1 MAASNRNLMRTAGL
15 IGAGLVGA
23 GLVCA
28 GAGLAC
34 AGAGMY
40 IALSRR
46 RSSHSFAGKVV
57 VITGGSRGLGLA
69 MAEEFGRRG
78 ARLVLTARDAQE
90 LQRAVEQLVRN
101 GAVSSEAHVLTVVA
115 DLRRQE
121 DAERMIEQATRQF
134 GRVDVLVNNAGI
146 ITVGPLENQTAEDFR
161 EVMDSNFFTGL
172 YCTLAVLPQMLQRRE
187 GAIANITSIG
197 GKIAVPHLLP
207 YTASKF
213 AAVGFSEGLA
223 AEMHAK
229 GIRVTTVVPGLMRTG
244 SHSNALFAGD
254 AAREYRWFS
263 FGATLPGAS
272 IAARRA
278 ARQIA
283 DGVAAGAVELA
294 ITPPAFVASRF
305 GHVLPSLTHALL
317 QGMNRFLP
325 AAQAG
330 HPEKHLGREV
340 SELEPLPARTFGRYA
355 AARFNQTQPTTGLR
369 ARVGRP
375 A

>member
-1 MAASNRNLMRTAGL
+1 MTLNRNLVRRASLGGAAL
-15 IGAGLVGA
+15 IGASVI
-23 GLVCA
+23 CA

-34 AGAGMY
+34 AGAGIY
-40 IALSRR
+40 IAFSRR
-46 RSSHSFAGKVV
+46 RSDRFDGKVV

-78 ARLVLTARDAQE
+78 ARLVLIARDEWE
-90 LQRAVEQLVRN
+90 LERAARQLVRN
-101 GAVSSEAHVLTVVA
+101 GAVPSETQVLTIA
-115 DLRRQE
+115 TDLRRQE
-121 DAERMIEQATRQF
+121 EAERMIEEATQKF
-134 GRVDVLVNNAGI
+134 GRVDLLVNNAGV
-146 ITVGPLENQTAEDFR
+146 ITVGPLENQTPEDFR

-172 YCTLAVLPQMLQRRE
+172 YCTLAVLPQMLKRRE

-223 AEMHAK
+223 AEMDAK

-244 SHSNALFAGD
+244 SHSNALFTGD

-263 FGATLPGAS
+263 FGATMPGAS

-283 DGVAAGAVELA
+283 DGVAARAVEIA

-305 GHVLPSLTHALL
+305 GHVLPGLRHALL
-317 QGMNRFLP
+317 KGMNRFLP
-325 AAQAG
+325 DALPG
-330 HPEKHLGREV
+330 VVEKHRGHEI
-340 SELEPLPARTFGRYA
+340 SELEPIPARIVGRRA
-355 AARFNQTQPTTGLR
+355 AARFNQTQR
-369 ARVGRP
+369 MVG
-375 A
+375 

>member
-1 MAASNRNLMRTAGL
+1 MARGNKALLRAAGL
-15 IGAGLVGA
+15 GSAVAIGAGMACAGA

-28 GAGLAC
+28 GAGI
-34 AGAGMY
+34 Y

-46 RSSHSFAGKVV
+46 RSQRNFAGKVV

-78 ARLVLTARDAQE
+78 ARLALAARDHQE
-90 LQRAVEQLVRN
+90 LERAARQLVRN
-101 GAVSSEAHVLTVVA
+101 GAVPGEAQVLTVAA

-121 DAERMIEQATRQF
+121 EAERVIEQATRHF
-134 GRVDVLVNNAGI
+134 GRVDVLVNNAGV
-146 ITVGPLENQTAEDFR
+146 ITVGPLEHQTPEDFR

-172 YCTLAVLPQMLQRRE
+172 YCTLAVLPQMLERRE

-197 GKIAVPHLLP
+197 GKIAVPHMLP

-244 SHSNALFAGD
+244 SHGNALFTGD

-263 FGATLPGAS
+263 LGATLPGVS

-283 DGVAAGAVELA
+283 NGVAAGAVEVA
-294 ITPPAFVASRF
+294 ITPQAALASRF
-305 GHVLPSLTHALL
+305 GHVLPGLTHALL
-317 QGMNRFLP
+317 EGMNRLLP
-325 AAQAG
+325 AAPPGPAA
-330 HPEKHLGREV
+330 KHRGCEV
-340 SELEPLPARTFGRYA
+340 SELEPMPARTLGRRA
-355 AARFNQTQPTTGLR
+355 AARFNQTERMAG
-369 ARVGRP
+369 
-375 A
+375 

>member
-1 MAASNRNLMRTAGL
+1 MAKNRTLLRSAGL
-15 IGAGLVGA
+15 GSAVLIGGS
-23 GLVCA
+23 LVCA
-28 GAGLAC
+28 GAAVAC

-40 IALSRR
+40 LALSRR
-46 RSSHSFAGKVV
+46 RSSGGFAGKVV

-69 MAEEFGRRG
+69 LAEEFGRRG
-78 ARLVLTARDAQE
+78 ARLVLAARDKEE
-90 LQRAVEQLVRN
+90 LARAARQLLRN
-101 GAVSSEAHVLTVVA
+101 GSVPSEAQVLTIPA

-161 EVMDSNFFTGL
+161 EVMESNFFTGL
-172 YCTLAVLPQMLQRRE
+172 YCTLAVLPQMMARRE
-187 GAIANITSIG
+187 GAIANITSVG

-244 SHSNALFAGD
+244 SHPNALFSGD

-263 FGATLPGAS
+263 LGASLPGAS

-283 DGVAAGAVELA
+283 DGVAAGAVEVA
-294 ITPPAFVASRF
+294 ITPQAFLASRF
-305 GHVLPSLTHALL
+305 GHVLPGLTHALL
-317 QGMNRFLP
+317 HGMNRFLP
-325 AAQAG
+325 AASSG
-330 HPEKHLGREV
+330 HTEKHRGHEV
-340 SELEPLPARTFGRYA
+340 SELEPLPARTIGRRA
-355 AARFNQTQPTTGLR
+355 AARFNQRTAG
-369 ARVGRP
+369 
-375 A
+375 

>member
-1 MAASNRNLMRTAGL
+1 MAARFRNVVRGASLGSAAV
-15 IGAGLVGA
+15 IGAGM
-23 GLVCA
+23 VCA

-34 AGAGMY
+34 AGAGIY

-46 RSSHSFAGKVV
+46 RSARFDGKVV

-78 ARLVLTARDAQE
+78 AKLVLAARDSEE
-90 LQRAVEQLVRN
+90 LERAACQLVQT
-101 GAVSSEAHVLTVVA
+101 GAVASETQVLTIAA

-121 DAERMIEQATRQF
+121 DAERMIEQAAQKF
-134 GRVDVLVNNAGI
+134 GRVDVLVNNAGV
-146 ITVGPLENQTAEDFR
+146 ITVGPLENQTPEDFR
-161 EVMDSNFFTGL
+161 EVMDSNFFSGL
-172 YCTLAVLPQMLQRRE
+172 YCTLAVLPQMRERRD

-223 AEMHAK
+223 AEMHSK

-244 SHSNALFAGD
+244 SHPNAMFSGD

-263 FGATLPGAS
+263 LGATLPGAS

-278 ARQIA
+278 ARQIV
-283 DGVAAGAVELA
+283 DGIAAGAVEVA
-294 ITPPAFVASRF
+294 ITPQAMIASRF
-305 GHVLPSLTHALL
+305 GHVLPGLTHALL
-317 QGMNRFLP
+317 HGMNRFLP
-325 AAQAG
+325 DAPAG
-330 HPEKHLGREV
+330 QPQKHRGREV
-340 SELEPLPARTFGRYA
+340 SELESLPARTIGRRA
-355 AARFNQTQPTTGLR
+355 AARFNQTQRMAG
-369 ARVGRP
+369 
-375 A
+375 

>member
-1 MAASNRNLMRTAGL
+1 MAASYRSVVR
-15 IGAGLVGA
+15 GAGLGSAAVLGA
-23 GLVCA
+23 GIVCA

-34 AGAGMY
+34 AGAGVY

-46 RSSHSFAGKVV
+46 RSRRFHGKVV
-57 VITGGSRGLGLA
+57 VVTGGSRGLGLA

-78 ARLVLTARDAQE
+78 ARLVLTARDGEELERAAQ
-90 LQRAVEQLVRN
+90 QLVRN
-101 GAVSSEAHVLTVVA
+101 GSVASESQVLTIAA

-121 DAERMIEQATRQF
+121 EAEHMIDLATRTF
-134 GRVDVLVNNAGI
+134 GHVDLLVNNAGV
-146 ITVGPLENQTAEDFR
+146 ITVGPLENQTPEDFR
-161 EVMDSNFFTGL
+161 EVMESNFFTGV
-172 YCTLAVLPQMLQRRE
+172 YCTMAVLPQMLERRD

-244 SHSNALFAGD
+244 SHPNAIFTGD

-263 FGATLPGAS
+263 FGASMPGAS

-278 ARQIA
+278 ARQIVN
-283 DGVAAGAVELA
+283 GIAAGAVEVA
-294 ITPPAFVASRF
+294 ITPQAFIASRF
-305 GHVLPSLTHALL
+305 GHVLPGLTHAFLHA
-317 QGMNRFLP
+317 MNRVLP
-325 AAQAG
+325 SPQTGKPQKHRG
-330 HPEKHLGREV
+330 HEV
-340 SELEPLPARTFGRYA
+340 NELEPLPARTLGRRA
-355 AARFNQTQPTTGLR
+355 AERFNQTQRLAG
-369 ARVGRP
+369 
-375 A
+375 

>member
-1 MAASNRNLMRTAGL
+1 MDARNRTLAQGATLAGATL
-15 IGAGLVGA
+15 L
-23 GLVCA
+23 CA

-46 RSSHSFAGKVV
+46 RSSRHFAGKVV

-69 MAEEFGRRG
+69 LAEEFGRRG
-78 ARLVLTARDAQE
+78 ALLVLAARDREE
-90 LQRAVEQLVRN
+90 LDRAAEQLVNN
-101 GAVSSEAHVLTVVA
+101 GAVPSEARVLTISA
-115 DLRRQE
+115 DLRREQ
-121 DAERMIEQATRQF
+121 DALRMIEEATRHF

-172 YCTLAVLPQMLQRRE
+172 YCTLAVLPQMLDRRD

-213 AAVGFSEGLA
+213 AAVGFSEGLN
-223 AEMHAK
+223 AEMRAK

-244 SHSNALFAGD
+244 SHPNAIFTGD

-263 FGATLPGAS
+263 LGASLPGAS
-272 IAARRA
+272 ASARHA
-278 ARQIA
+278 ARQIVN
-283 DGVAAGAVELA
+283 GVAAGSMEVS
-294 ITPPAFVASRF
+294 ITLQAFLASRF
-305 GHVLPSLTHALL
+305 GHVVPSLTHALL

-325 AAQAG
+325 GAQPGQTGKHPG
-330 HPEKHLGREV
+330 HEV
-340 SELEPLPARTFGRYA
+340 SELEPLPARIFGRR
-355 AARFNQTQPTTGLR
+355 AARRYNQEHR
-369 ARVGRP
+369 MAS
-375 A
+375 